1 MPPRRGEVAKR
12 RRDEIVN
19 AAIAIITDRGLPKL
33 SLSAIEKRARMS
45 RGQLTYYF
53 KTKEDIL
60 LAVFDRMIEVM
71 RSREQ
76 AGEMSNGVKLPPRGW
91 ERLKM
96 FLTLIL
102 VDPPPMP
109 GFHALHHT
117 FLSQISHRED
127 FRQRIAALHEGWR
140 QAVSRDMAR
149 EIPDPEQARVFATLF
164 QALIH
169 GLAIQREANPQAYD
183 PQRMAQV
190 CVQLLH
196 SFILMQSIP
205 PKWPPTAIR
214 RASRRT
220 SKAGEK

>member
-1 MPPRRGEVAKR
+1 MPRQRGEVGQR
-12 RRDEIVN
+12 RRDEIIN
-19 AAIAIITDRGLPKL
+19 AAIAIITDKGLPKL
-33 SLSAIEKRARMS
+33 SLSAIEKRAQMS

-60 LAVFDRMIEVM
+60 VAVFDRMIEVM

-91 ERLKM
+91 ERLQA
-96 FLTLIL
+96 FLGFIL

-109 GFHALHHT
+109 GFHALQHT
-117 FLSQISHRED
+117 FLSQIGHRED
-127 FRQRIAALHEGWR
+127 FRERISALHEGWR

-149 EIPDPEQARVFATLF
+149 EIPDPGEARVFATLF

-169 GLAIQREANPQAYD
+169 GLAIQREANPDAYD
-183 PQRMAQV
+183 PHRM
-190 CVQLLH
+190 VQACIQMLH
-196 SFILMQSIP
+196 SFLAAQ
-205 PKWPPTAIR
+205 PTPASAAPSPQRAVR
-214 RASRRT
+214 RK

>member
-1 MPPRRGEVAKR
+1 MPRQRGEVGQR

-19 AAIAIITDRGLPKL
+19 AAIAIITDKGLPRL
-33 SLSAIEKRARMS
+33 SLSAIEKRAKMS

-60 LAVFDRMIEVM
+60 VAVFDRMIEAM
-71 RSREQ
+71 RAREQ

-91 ERLKM
+91 ERLKA
-96 FLTLIL
+96 FLGIIL

-127 FRQRIAALHEGWR
+127 FRERISALHEGWR
-140 QAVSRDMAR
+140 QAVSRDMAN
-149 EIPDPEQARVFATLF
+149 EIPDPAEARVFATLF

-169 GLAIQREANPQAYD
+169 GLAIQREANPEAYD
-183 PQRMAQV
+183 PQRMAQACIQV
-190 CVQLLH
+190 LYAFLASAPTEAPVIV
-196 SFILMQSIP
+196 S
-205 PKWPPTAIR
+205 PKRAPR
-214 RASRRT
+214 RK
-220 SKAGEK
+220 SKAGES